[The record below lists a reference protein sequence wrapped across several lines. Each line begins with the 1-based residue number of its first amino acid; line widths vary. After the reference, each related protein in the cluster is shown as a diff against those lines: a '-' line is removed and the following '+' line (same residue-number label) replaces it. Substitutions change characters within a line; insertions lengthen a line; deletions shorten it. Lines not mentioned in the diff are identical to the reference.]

1 MAVPDFPSLM
11 RPILDLLSDESSREV
26 SEIRDG
32 VAVGVGLE
40 AGDREQ
46 RLRSGG
52 RVFNNRVAWALVHIG
67 AAGLVTRPARGTY
80 RITERGSQV
89 LADNPERVDL
99 RTLAAFREYQDWSR
113 RREREE
119 VQTIEGSDGGAPPEE
134 AMDQAERAASAAL
147 GVELLERVHAASPGF
162 FENLVLTL
170 LQRMGYGAPF
180 ADAVRHVG
188 GAGDEG
194 IDGVISEDRLGLDVI
209 YLQAKKWDPARAVG
223 RPELQAFVG
232 ALHGQGAAKGI
243 FITTARFT
251 REAQEYVRSLASPRV
266 TLIDGATLADLMIES
281 EVGVTVRRRYLLK
294 RMDEGFFAEEEGIV

>member
-1 MAVPDFPSLM
+1 M
-11 RPILDLLSDESSREV
+11 RPLLDLLSDGSSRKV
-26 SEIRDG
+26 SEIRDA
-32 VAVGVGLE
+32 VAAAVRLGPGE
-40 AGDREQ
+40 REQ
-46 RLRSGG
+46 RLRSGA
-52 RVFNNRVAWALVHIG
+52 RRFDNRVAWALVHLS
-67 AAGLVTRPARGTY
+67 AAGLLTRPARGIY
-80 RITERGSQV
+80 RITERGLQV
-89 LADNPERVDL
+89 LASNPERVDL
-99 RTLAAFREYQDWSR
+99 RTLMTFPEYQDFR
-113 RREREE
+113 TGQREPEE
-119 VQTIEGSDGGAPPEE
+119 VQAVEGSDEGMPPEE
-134 AMDQAERAASAAL
+134 AMDRAELAASAAL
-147 GVELLERVHAASPGF
+147 GAELLERVHSASPGF

-209 YLQAKKWDPARAVG
+209 YLQAKKWDPSRAVG

-281 EVGVTVRRRYLLK
+281 EVGVTVRRRYELK
-294 RMDEGFFAEEEGIV
+294 RIDEGFFTEGEGIV